1 MHTVSSL
8 PQYVN
13 ISVTALRITNPIE
26 FFNDNTKSEENSMN
40 DKADLHFHIKS

>member
-1 MHTVSSL
+1 MHTVSGL

-26 FFNDNTKSEENSMN
+26 FFNDNSVRGKQHE
-40 DKADLHFHIKS
+40 